1 MYTTLIQTLWQHKLA
16 KISLLLALNQFCLHC
31 FLEDHNINSALKK
44 ELLETRI
51 DKRFFSKVILKNP
64 EGEGVRDDPISIE
77 RVVLLP
83 IENWSPDFINPTSNC
98 VKGAS

>member
-1 MYTTLIQTLWQHKLA
+1 M
-16 KISLLLALNQFCLHC
+16 KISLPFAVNQFGLHY
-31 FLEDHNINSALKK
+31 FEEDHNINSAAKK
-44 ELLETRI
+44 EFLETRI
-51 DKRFFSKVILKNP
+51 NERSFWKVILKNP

-98 VKGAS
+98 VKGVS